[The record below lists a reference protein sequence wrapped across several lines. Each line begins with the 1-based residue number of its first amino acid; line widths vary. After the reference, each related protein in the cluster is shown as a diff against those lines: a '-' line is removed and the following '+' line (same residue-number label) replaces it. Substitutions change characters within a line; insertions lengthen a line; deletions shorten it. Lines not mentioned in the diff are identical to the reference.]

1 MAFCKNCGVEINEG
15 TTFCPNCGTKQ
26 DNVGVTNEAQ
36 PQPQYTA
43 QPQVVDN
50 GGFGW
55 GLLGCFMP
63 IVGVILYLVW
73 SDERPKTARA
83 VGIGAI
89 TCVAIVIV
97 CYLLIMLVGMIVNPY
112 GNVVV

>member
-1 MAFCKNCGVEINEG
+1 MASCKNCGVEIKEE
-15 TTFCPNCGTKQ
+15 TDFCPNCDNGVNDVTDKQ
-26 DNVGVTNEAQ
+26 QSTIIDK
-36 PQPQYTA
+36 
-43 QPQVVDN
+43 

>member
-1 MAFCKNCGVEINEG
+1 M
-15 TTFCPNCGTKQ
+15 TDKQ
-26 DNVGVTNEAQ
+26 QSTIIDKG
-36 PQPQYTA
+36 
-43 QPQVVDN
+43 D
-50 GGFGW
+50 FGW